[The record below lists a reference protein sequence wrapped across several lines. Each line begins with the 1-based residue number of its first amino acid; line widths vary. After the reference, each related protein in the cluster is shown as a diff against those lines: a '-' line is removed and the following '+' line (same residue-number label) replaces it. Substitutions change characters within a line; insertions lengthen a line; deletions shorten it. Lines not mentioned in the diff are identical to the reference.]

1 MDYVSG
7 LSKTMTIR
15 GYPIKVVS
23 PKQAE
28 AERKQPEPER
38 FELDGDPTRGR
49 SGSRG
54 APSQQRRQDSP
65 TSSWTS
71 EALVEH
77 QTLSCHAPGAC
88 AEVNYQRLLF
98 PRHSAAQLPRDPPD
112 EPSPKIHQHPQQ

>member
-54 APSQQRRQDSP
+54 AP
-65 TSSWTS
+65 
-71 EALVEH
+71 L
-77 QTLSCHAPGAC
+77 
-88 AEVNYQRLLF
+88 
-98 PRHSAAQLPRDPPD
+98 SAAPAGLPYLFLDLGGSGGTSDFELPRTRRLRRG
-112 EPSPKIHQHPQQ
+112 ELSKAAFSSA